1 VEIIEL
7 LQPVTLNKDD
17 LEPIIIETGTLLKV
31 LMVNHPHILLVMNQV
46 FLFWLIFQK
55 KKSTFHILNAFL
67 YTL

>member
-46 FLFWLIFQK
+46 FRFWLISQK
-55 KKSTFHILNAFL
+55 KTNNGK
-67 YTL
+67 